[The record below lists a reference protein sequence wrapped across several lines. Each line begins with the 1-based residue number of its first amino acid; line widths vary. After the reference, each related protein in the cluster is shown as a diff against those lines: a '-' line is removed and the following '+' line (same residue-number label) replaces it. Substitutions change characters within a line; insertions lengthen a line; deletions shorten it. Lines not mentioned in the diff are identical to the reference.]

1 MNGLKK
7 NDAVK
12 GFVTTT
18 MMGKLGEI
26 RTIAKILEVLAERYD
41 RNTSEKTLGVMRKIS
56 GDGFKAEESV
66 DKMIDRF
73 EDMVLEVKKVKI
85 EERLEYALGLQ
96 FLERVEKSG
105 KINQL
110 ERKLLRDILEDKD
123 GNPREGDI
131 VEQMKKELKRMK
143 VVENR
148 EEPFEKK
155 EEKTYYM
162 RNGEGNRSRRDNW
175 IRSSLPPGFYRTAS
189 RNNYVRDNSKFRRE
203 YNKNRSQSGGRF
215 AGRNNS

>member
-1 MNGLKK
+1 MESLKK
-7 NDAVK
+7 NDNVK

-18 MMGKLGEI
+18 MMEKLGET
-26 RTIAKILEVLAERYD
+26 RTIVKILEILAERYD
-41 RNTSEKTLGVMRKIS
+41 KNTSEKMIGVMRKIS

-73 EDMVLEVKKVKI
+73 EDMVLEVKKVRL

-123 GNPREGDI
+123 GNPREGEI
-131 VEQMKKELKRMK
+131 LEQMKKELKRMK
-143 VVENR
+143 VAENR
-148 EEPFEKK
+148 EEPF
-155 EEKTYYM
+155 
-162 RNGEGNRSRRDNW
+162 
-175 IRSSLPPGFYRTAS
+175 
-189 RNNYVRDNSKFRRE
+189 
-203 YNKNRSQSGGRF
+203 KNEIDKLYW
-215 AGRNNS
+215 